1 MKKAERDVATTTA
14 EMVKPAKRA
23 AAKAPAQKVEE
34 VYLQFGADEWR
45 MADLMDQAKAAYVA
59 EGHRA
64 SVSKNWRSTLNR
76 RNARPITSSMK
87 RPPGALNSEHGENGV
102 LPQSIRRFPYFL
114 TPFLGKLTLSAAL
127 TACGYYANMRA

>member
-34 VYLQFGADEWR
+34 GYLQFGADEWR

-59 EGHRA
+59 GA
-64 SVSKNWRSTLNR
+64 TAPPVSKNWRSTLNR

-87 RPPGALNSEHGENGV
+87 RPPGALNSEHRGK
-102 LPQSIRRFPYFL
+102 RRFA
-114 TPFLGKLTLSAAL
+114 TVDSPFSLFSNPFFGQADPVRRLDSMWIL
-127 TACGYYANMRA
+127 C

>member
-34 VYLQFGADEWR
+34 VYLQFGADEWP

-64 SVSKNWRSTLNR
+64 SGIKKL
-76 RNARPITSSMK
+76 
-87 RPPGALNSEHGENGV
+87 ALYVKPEERKAYYVINEKATG
-102 LPQSIRRFPYFL
+102 SIEF
-114 TPFLGKLTLSAAL
+114 
-127 TACGYYANMRA
+127 